1 MSLKAAIK
9 VSSGDELGYMVLVEL
24 ISLHYAIHSNML
36 LKGQQES
43 LRLQVSDMWTL
54 FQVIYLLTYN

>member
-1 MSLKAAIK
+1 MSHKAAIK

-24 ISLHYAIHSNML
+24 ISLHCAIHGNML

-43 LRLQVSDMWTL
+43 EASSAWHVDFISSYIFID
-54 FQVIYLLTYN
+54 I

>member
-1 MSLKAAIK
+1 MSYKAAIK

-24 ISLHYAIHSNML
+24 ISLHCAIHGNML

-54 FQVIYLLTYN
+54 FQVIYLLIYN